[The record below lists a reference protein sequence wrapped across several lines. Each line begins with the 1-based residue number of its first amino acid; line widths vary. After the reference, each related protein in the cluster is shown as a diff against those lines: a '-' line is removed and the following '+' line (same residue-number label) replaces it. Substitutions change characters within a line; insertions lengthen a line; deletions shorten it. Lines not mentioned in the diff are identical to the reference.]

1 MLDNGGQTSWEA
13 RICVLVVNSGEKTVK
28 MSVEMKRGKCGN
40 GDARRVLVDPE
51 TGKVRREGLGFYVQR
66 GMPLVRRVAP
76 HSVETLTFVW
86 P

>member
-1 MLDNGGQTSWEA
+1 
-13 RICVLVVNSGEKTVK
+13 

-51 TGKVRREGLGFYVQR
+51 TGKVRREGLGFYVQP

-76 HSVETLTFVW
+76 HSIETLTFVW
-86 P
+86 PK